1 MTKPIKYTERQ
12 IAEILREA
20 RMTSIGEVATKYHI
34 SETAIYSWHAKFG
47 QSGADDIKRL
57 RHLKLAHARHQR
69 FVR

>member
-1 MTKPIKYTERQ
+1 MTKPIKYTESK

-20 RMTSIGEVATKYHI
+20 RRTSISEVATKYHI
-34 SETAIYSWHAKFG
+34 SETAVYAWHTKFG
-47 QSGADDIKRL
+47 RSGANDIKRL

>member
-1 MTKPIKYTERQ
+1 MTKPIKYTENQ

-20 RMTSIGEVATKYHI
+20 RTTSISEVATKYHI
-34 SETAIYSWHAKFG
+34 SETAINAWHTKFG
-47 QSGADDIKRL
+47 RSGADDIKRL

>member
-1 MTKPIKYTERQ
+1 MTKPIKYTESQ

-20 RMTSIGEVATKYHI
+20 RMTSIGEAATKYRI
-34 SETAIYSWHAKFG
+34 SETAIYAWRTKFG
-47 QSGADDIKRL
+47 QSGPDDIKRL

>member
-1 MTKPIKYTERQ
+1 MTKPIKYTESQ

-20 RMTSIGEVATKYHI
+20 RRTSISLVATKYHI
-34 SETAIYSWHAKFG
+34 TETAIYAWHMKFG
-47 QSGADDIKRL
+47 QLGAEDIKRL